1 MTSHVPD
8 FSEPTLRILPSDFN
22 LSITRNIAVFDFPNI
37 LESCITLIL
46 LSVLIF
52 SITILSISSYRS
64 VSFRIVP
71 HRSAIVPHRSVVDI
85 KSVIYASIGANF
97 IIIGATIGAIGATIG
112 VILLFIGDIRASIGD
127 NIGLNGWIF
136 YDTMFFLWHFV
147 WHLHHLLWHFLWHPN
162 YIEISAILL
171 FAVVCWIFD
180 SFAII
185 MQIYWL

>member
-37 LESCITLIL
+37 LESCVTLIL

-71 HRSAIVPHRSVVDI
+71 HRSAYRSAIVPHRSVVDI

-127 NIGLNGWIF
+127 NIGLNG
-136 YDTMFFLWHFV
+136 
-147 WHLHHLLWHFLWHPN
+147 
-162 YIEISAILL
+162 
-171 FAVVCWIFD
+171 
-180 SFAII
+180 
-185 MQIYWL
+185 